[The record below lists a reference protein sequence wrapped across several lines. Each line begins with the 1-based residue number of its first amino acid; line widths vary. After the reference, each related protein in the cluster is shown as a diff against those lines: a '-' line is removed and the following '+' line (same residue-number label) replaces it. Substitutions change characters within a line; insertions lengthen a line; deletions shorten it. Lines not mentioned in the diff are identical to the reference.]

1 MDIVVIGAGYAG
13 LTTALRLDR
22 AHNITL
28 ISAVDHFTQRIRL
41 HEFAAGRPSVTVPL
55 AELTRNTG
63 IEVVTARVSSVDV
76 TSRLVLTDDGGKFPY
91 ETLVYAL
98 GSRTDTKAPGVA
110 EHAYTTET
118 AGALRTRLESGG
130 GDLAVVGG
138 GLTGIELAT
147 ELAET
152 YPAWRVALVTR
163 TEPGTGLSA
172 NGRARIAKAMTR
184 LGITGHPNTRA
195 EAVEPGRLRTDRGD
209 IPADVVVWAA
219 SFAVPALAADAGL
232 AVDDRGRARVDE
244 TLRSISHPDVYAV
257 GDAAAVEIPGAGTS
271 RMSCA
276 VGMPIGAHA
285 ADVINARAAGREPKP
300 FRFRYFIQCVSLGRR
315 DGVIQAVRWD
325 DSPVGLIL
333 RGRSAAFVKEFVCRF
348 TLWSLRLERWHPGA
362 YLWPKG
368 RRPSVEGRR
377 LSVEKSA

>member
-22 AHNITL
+22 EHNITL
-28 ISAVDHFTQRIRL
+28 VSAGDHFTQRIRL

-55 AELTRNTG
+55 AELTWGTG
-63 IEVVTARVSSVDV
+63 IDLVTAQVSGVDLA
-76 TSRLVLTDDGGKFPY
+76 SRLVLTGDGRTIPY

-98 GSRTDTKAPGVA
+98 GSRTDTSTPGVA
-110 EHAYTTET
+110 EHAYTTEA
-118 AGALRTRLESGG
+118 AGALRARLESGG

-152 YPAWRVALVTR
+152 YPAWRVSLVTR
-163 TEPGTGLSA
+163 TEPGGGLSA
-172 NGRARIAKAMTR
+172 RGRARVAKAMTR
-184 LGITGHPNTRA
+184 LNITGHPNTRV

-209 IPADVVVWAA
+209 IPADAVVWAG
-219 SFAVPALAADAGL
+219 SFTVPAVAAEAGL
-232 AVDDRGRARVDE
+232 AVDDRGRARVDG
-244 TLRSISHPDVYAV
+244 TLRSISHPDVYVV

-315 DGVIQAVRWD
+315 DGVIQAVRRD
-325 DSPVGLIL
+325 DSPLGLIL
-333 RGRSAAFVKEFVCRF
+333 GGRTAAFVKEAVCRF
-348 TLWSLRLERWHPGA
+348 TLRSLRLERRRPGT

-368 RRPSVEGRR
+368 RR
-377 LSVEKSA
+377 LKTKSTAEAG